1 MTPAPIVPTRLK
13 YVTRPVTGALFMET
27 FDCAS
32 IAPALPAMAQ
42 STLALQKQAGDNF
55 IDRR

>member
-1 MTPAPIVPTRLK
+1 MTPVPIVPSHLK
-13 YVTRPVTGALFMET
+13 YVTLPVSGALFMET

-42 STLALQKQAGDNF
+42 STLAL
-55 IDRR
+55 